1 MTRHLQIAD
10 HVAVIGFDTCSD
22 HNIVSAEFL
31 CNNNIFPVMQP
42 FDQLLL
48 GLAGHTA
55 VLGLATLAVQ
65 FPTGLDHVTFLV
77 IPTLPGPLQALLGKP
92 WLQQRRC
99 VLDLGNDRIQ
109 FYGTANTALTLSVL
123 SSSPLPV
130 ATSVPLITTGIPGLI
145 KHQWR
150 RAAGGVFIQP
160 LGTKVD
166 RSKDVTVSANPD
178 APTAQS
184 VVPPLSPTF
193 DLVCRARFHT
203 CIHANTICPISV
215 DVGLPRNMDA
225 SQWSHEF
232 FMFGGSMFVPFGR
245 LLGESQ
251 IVHAAQVVNV
261 IDCTASVFLTNFTN
275 TDVFIK
281 PMARLALANTVADI
295 NMSQPLSSD
304 RKSVV

>member
-1 MTRHLQIAD
+1 MLISGSRSQQQSPVTTTPTGHPGPPRRPLPAGGSLDVPRASRCRSCNTHAHSFLDCPKKCVNCHAMGHTGNHCPVPCQQCRRTGGHYYPYCKNSAMAFPIILAATATHNIMTRHLQIAD

-145 KHQWR
+145 KHQ
-150 RAAGGVFIQP
+150 
-160 LGTKVD
+160 
-166 RSKDVTVSANPD
+166 
-178 APTAQS
+178 
-184 VVPPLSPTF
+184 
-193 DLVCRARFHT
+193 
-203 CIHANTICPISV
+203 
-215 DVGLPRNMDA
+215 
-225 SQWSHEF
+225 
-232 FMFGGSMFVPFGR
+232 
-245 LLGESQ
+245 
-251 IVHAAQVVNV
+251 
-261 IDCTASVFLTNFTN
+261 
-275 TDVFIK
+275 
-281 PMARLALANTVADI
+281 
-295 NMSQPLSSD
+295 
-304 RKSVV
+304 